1 MGGWKPWWTREASRT
16 RFIAVPACLRT
27 LFFPSFFLFFFYVQ
41 YRGILELFRSV
52 LRVPE
57 ELATLRLPVSISLR
71 PWIFPSESSLY
82 IVPPDFSFAIFL
94 QDFSRSERR
103 ELNRDHGDEENFVF
117 LESFRGV
124 VCRLYLDTAFTVGW
138 ILYIIDS
145 TMEFYTGFYWVN
157 IWVRLR
163 VIFLFNSKMINMT

>member
-94 QDFSRSERR
+94 QDFS
-103 ELNRDHGDEENFVF
+103 LLRDENWIEITETRKILFFWKVLEESYADYSWIP
-117 LESFRGV
+117 LS
-124 VCRLYLDTAFTVGW
+124 RLV
-138 ILYIIDS
+138 
-145 TMEFYTGFYWVN
+145 GFYILLIRRWN
-157 IWVRLR
+157 FIR
-163 VIFLFNSKMINMT
+163 VFIG